1 MHLTRGAARAGGPER
16 LAGLDLVVSTER
28 DASGELLI
36 RELQRTRARVHH
48 VWPVPPLLPREADVI
63 FCDLLPDLPD
73 RLPWVPGEPAA
84 ALVVLTLPAV
94 PLDLDLLR
102 KSVPEAALHRPF
114 TPVAILASLAL
125 ARGRFEYEQRLR
137 GRIERLDGTLRVIRS
152 VERAK
157 AVLMHHRQL
166 QENEA
171 YEYLR
176 SQAMER
182 RVSIGAMAAMVVDA
196 YKVIV

>member
-1 MHLTRGAARAGGPER
+1 MPDR
-16 LAGLDLVVSTER
+16 LGGLDVVVSTER
-28 DASGELLI
+28 DGSGELLV
-36 RELQRTRARVHH
+36 RELQRTRARVRHL
-48 VWPVPPLLPREADVI
+48 WPVPPLLPREADVI

-84 ALVVLTLPAV
+84 ALVVLTQPAV

-102 KSVPEAALHRPF
+102 KSAPEAALHRPF
-114 TPVAILASLAL
+114 TTVAILASLSL
-125 ARGRFEYEQRLR
+125 ARSRFDYEQRLR

-157 AVLMHHRQL
+157 VMLMSHRKL

-182 RVSIGAMAAMVVDA
+182 RISIGAMAAMVVDA
-196 YKVIV
+196 YKVIA